1 MDTIRVTASKMIVE
15 LESVLEKQQ
24 EVEKADVT
32 MAADE
37 VGGRAAGSEKKE
49 LVGDKKA
56 SLMDKLKSK
65 LNIVSS
71 QPKGEKALENKVKTP
86 EIAR

>member
-1 MDTIRVTASKMIVE
+1 MIVE
-15 LESVLEKQQ
+15 LESALEKQQ
-24 EVEKADVT
+24 EAEKTD
-32 MAADE
+32 MAIGVAE
-37 VGGRAAGSEKKE
+37 VGTLAARSEKLE
-49 LVGDKKA
+49 IAGDKKA

-71 QPKGEKALENKVKTP
+71 QPKVEKALENKVKTP

>member
-15 LESVLEKQQ
+15 LESAMEEQQ
-24 EVEKADVT
+24 EAEKADVD
-32 MAADE
+32 MEIAEA
-37 VGGRAAGSEKKE
+37 GGRAAGSEKKE
-49 LVGDKKA
+49 LVSNKKA

-71 QPKGEKALENKVKTP
+71 QPKVEKTLENKVKTP

>member
-1 MDTIRVTASKMIVE
+1 LKIDFSSDSVIDLMP
-15 LESVLEKQQ
+15 LESRHEFI
-24 EVEKADVT
+24 
-32 MAADE
+32 
-37 VGGRAAGSEKKE
+37 E
-49 LVGDKKA
+49 LAKI

-71 QPKGEKALENKVKTP
+71 QPKVEKALENKVKTP

>member
-15 LESVLEKQQ
+15 LESAMEKQQ
-24 EVEKADVT
+24 EVEKADV
-32 MAADE
+32 AIGVVEA
-37 VGGRAAGSEKKE
+37 GGRAAGSEKT
-49 LVGDKKA
+49 

-71 QPKGEKALENKVKTP
+71 QPKVEKALENRVKTP

>member
-1 MDTIRVTASKMIVE
+1 MGNV
-15 LESVLEKQQ
+15 SVLEKQQ
-24 EVEKADVT
+24 EAVRGDVA

-37 VGGRAAGSEKKE
+37 VGVLAAGLGKKE
-49 LVGDKKA
+49 LVSDKKA

-65 LNIVSS
+65 LNIISS
-71 QPKGEKALENKVKTP
+71 QPKVEKALENKVKTP